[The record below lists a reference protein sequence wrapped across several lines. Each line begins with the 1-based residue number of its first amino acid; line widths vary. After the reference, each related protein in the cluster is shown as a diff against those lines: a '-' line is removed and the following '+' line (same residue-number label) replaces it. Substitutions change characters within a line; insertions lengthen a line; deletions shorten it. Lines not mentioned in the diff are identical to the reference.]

1 MDNLNT
7 TKDKSSFFDF
17 KKTLSFKLHTAS
29 RFEGWNGLVV
39 INLNISKGEILDDN
53 YIKKNFSEIANK
65 EKILVV
71 TKGKLSVKY
80 NKKNL
85 ALNSFDALN
94 FFSDQNKY
102 EITCDE
108 DSTAFLISAKKL
120 NVSNGDLKHFNF
132 KNDIKPIDLWG
143 GQCISRPYEGKD
155 LNLVLFDLK
164 SGFKFED
171 KGHYNEQVTWLVNG
185 EMNFYADG
193 KRKKLTTLDGVDIG
207 PHHVHGG
214 ISNGAIGFDAF
225 FPKRE
230 EKKYKINS

>member
-1 MDNLNT
+1 MDNLNI
-7 TKDKSSFFDF
+7 TKHKSNFFNF
-17 KKTLSFKLHTAS
+17 KKTLSFKLHTIS
-29 RFEGWNGLVV
+29 KFEGWNGLVV

-71 TKGKLSVKY
+71 TKGKLSIKY

-85 ALNSFDALN
+85 SLNSFDALN

-102 EITCDE
+102 EITCEE

-120 NVSNGDLKHFNF
+120 NVSNGDLKRFNF
-132 KNDIKPIDLWG
+132 KNDIKSIDLWG

-164 SGFKFED
+164 PGFKFED
-171 KGHYNEQVTWLVNG
+171 KGHHNEQVTWLVNG
-185 EMNFYADG
+185 EMNFHADG
-193 KRKKLTTLDGVDIG
+193 RHKKLTTLDGVDIG

-230 EKKYKINS
+230 EKKYKNT